1 MHDTNQ
7 LLKEIDKLAPDDLRK
22 LQTAVTKRLEAL
34 ESEVERERQFDE
46 ELLRRGVISS
56 IPDRSK
62 STPLDQRPAP
72 IRVKGPP
79 LSEII
84 IQERR

>member
-1 MHDTNQ
+1 MQKVQAILDE
-7 LLKEIDKLAPDDLRK
+7 LEEFSPDELRE
-22 LQTAVTKRLEAL
+22 LQTAVAAQLEAL
-34 ESEVERERQFDE
+34 ESESERERQFDE
-46 ELLRRGVISS
+46 ELLRRGIISA

-72 IRVKGPP
+72 VDVDGTP